1 LLHVADREG
10 DVERQGDDSLWSD
23 RRQGRP
29 KIFGNPPRITGLRL
43 DREQEFDGADLS
55 IHKVSASPER
65 ETNW

>member
-1 LLHVADREG
+1 MKKSQFSREG
-10 DVERQGDDSLWSD
+10 GKGSHSLFFHFALPSFLFC
-23 RRQGRP
+23 
-29 KIFGNPPRITGLRL
+29 KEELKTITGLRL